1 MPKIS
6 IWNSISLCS
15 LNNELGKG
23 SARSIVGFDIGSNI
37 IKAVQSKI
45 LEKGGGHKM
54 AGGFVIKKEKIPF
67 FRDFL
72 IKNFLK
78 LNYDH
83 SKNAN
88 VYLDSIIA
96 PSALNEKFFDEINC
110 LGPFGSGNNE
120 PKFVIEDIKVISS
133 TIIGN
138 NHIKSI
144 LIGKDGSKFKS
155 MAWNAINSPLESAL
169 INKNKKNIN
178 IAGKMKLNEWKGQKD
193 IEFVIEDI
201 SFN

>member
-1 MPKIS
+1 M
-6 IWNSISLCS
+6 
-15 LNNELGKG
+15 
-23 SARSIVGFDIGSNI
+23 
-37 IKAVQSKI
+37 
-45 LEKGGGHKM
+45 
-54 AGGFVIKKEKIPF
+54 
-67 FRDFL
+67 
-72 IKNFLK
+72 
-78 LNYDH
+78 
-83 SKNAN
+83 
-88 VYLDSIIA
+88 
-96 PSALNEKFFDEINC
+96 
-110 LGPFGSGNNE
+110 GPFGSGNNE